1 LAGELTDPS
10 NDKHLNFTMVVSE
23 LTASAVAMKSSPPSD
38 RGDSSSSIEAQLLPL
53 QNCAKQGKSPFIK
66 AYEDSLV
73 AWQLL
78 DNESVE
84 RARRENKLIFLH
96 IGYRACHCEFVPAA
110 RWISLTWSQS
120 LASWP

>member
-1 LAGELTDPS
+1 
-10 NDKHLNFTMVVSE
+10 MVVSE

-38 RGDSSSSIEAQLLPL
+38 KGDSSSSSIEAQLPPL
-53 QNCAKQGKSPFIK
+53 RNLAKEGRSPFVK
-66 AYEDSLV
+66 GYGDSLV

-96 IGYRACHCEFVPAA
+96 IGYRACHCESS
-110 RWISLTWSQS
+110 IE
-120 LASWP
+120 